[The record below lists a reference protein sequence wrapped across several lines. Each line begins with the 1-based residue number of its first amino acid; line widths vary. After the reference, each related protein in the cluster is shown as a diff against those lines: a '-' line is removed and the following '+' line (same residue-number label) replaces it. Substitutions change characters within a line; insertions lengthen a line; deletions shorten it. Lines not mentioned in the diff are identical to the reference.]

1 MMDVAR
7 VRDAEPLHEDQRND
21 ARNVME
27 AIGNLLYL
35 IQLDAED
42 PGLVRSYT
50 SQAEERLAVLARIV
64 HESSQRLI
72 GRAQKIVPI
81 STSNIPG

>member
-1 MMDVAR
+1 MDVAR
-7 VRDAEPLHEDQRND
+7 VRDGEPLHEDQRND

-42 PGLVRSYT
+42 SNLVRSYT